1 MEGEILLMPYEEAAI
16 KRGEE
21 AALAEID
28 EILFEIARR
37 TGKMKEL
44 DS

>member
-1 MEGEILLMPYEEAAI
+1 MPYEEAAI

-21 AALAEID
+21 DEALAEID